1 MIPPLRHA
9 VPPRHDASLPLAHE
23 PARKLLSGFPGHAL
37 PSGDAESRSL
47 SRQEVASVT
56 CPPCR
61 PRPLA
66 LAALAVAAL
75 AAAIPPAQAAGD
87 EYAFAAAPQTDLNR
101 IYRIDRYTG
110 EVSACQ
116 YAIKDGTIGVT
127 LCYPAGEGAGPQSG
141 NGTFDL
147 VPSHHERE
155 GGIFRVNRRTGAVS
169 VCYVLSERVVC
180 TPPSG

>member
-1 MIPPLRHA
+1 M
-9 VPPRHDASLPLAHE
+9 
-23 PARKLLSGFPGHAL
+23 
-37 PSGDAESRSL
+37 
-47 SRQEVASVT
+47 
-56 CPPCR
+56 
-61 PRPLA
+61 
-66 LAALAVAAL
+66 
-75 AAAIPPAQAAGD
+75 AAIPPALAAGD

-116 YAIKDGTIGVT
+116 YAIKDGTVGVT

-141 NGTFDL
+141 NGEYDL

-180 TPPSG
+180 TPPSS